1 MDINLEPIPT
11 RTWDK
16 DSILNDPEK
25 RQMDYDRKRKESPE
39 IVNERIHYMWFHF
52 LQLCLE
58 LERLGYAVEKKG
70 SERRVI
76 SSTPV
81 RVDRNVYRDWD
92 LDSLEGIKF
101 KQWYIQMGKN
111 LLFTEGGYKHSGKPQ
126 YSTLV
131 KKYNVF
137 IEFMKRKTGDYD
149 KDVDTSEKIIKVY
162 QKERFERLQ
171 RVDPKTGIPLNRNK
185 LEFKRIIMG
194 DIKDCEQMI
203 LSVCEGR
210 FPK

>member
-1 MDINLEPIPT
+1 MDINLEPIKVRKYKPQ
-11 RTWDK
+11 K
-16 DSILNDPEK
+16 KKVILSA
-25 RQMDYDRKRKESPE
+25 YDRKRKQSPE
-39 IVNERIHYMWFHF
+39 SVYERIHYMWFHF

-70 SERRVI
+70 SDRRVI

-101 KQWYIQMGKN
+101 KQWYKQMGKN
-111 LLFTEGGYKHSGKPQ
+111 LLFTEGGFKHSGKPQ

-149 KDVDTSEKIIKVY
+149 KDVDISEKIIKVY

>member
-1 MDINLEPIPT
+1 MDINLEPIKVRKYKPQ
-11 RTWDK
+11 K
-16 DSILNDPEK
+16 KKVILSA
-25 RQMDYDRKRKESPE
+25 YDRKRKQSPE
-39 IVNERIHYMWFHF
+39 SVYERIHYMWFHF

-70 SERRVI
+70 SDRRVI

-101 KQWYIQMGKN
+101 KQWYKQMGKN
-111 LLFTEGGYKHSGKPQ
+111 LLFTEGGFKHTGKPQ

>member
-1 MDINLEPIPT
+1 MDINLEPIKVRKYKPQ
-11 RTWDK
+11 K
-16 DSILNDPEK
+16 KKVILSA
-25 RQMDYDRKRKESPE
+25 YDRKRKQSPE
-39 IVNERIHYMWFHF
+39 SVYERIHYMWFHF

-70 SERRVI
+70 SDRRVI

-101 KQWYIQMGKN
+101 KQWYKQMGKN

-149 KDVDTSEKIIKVY
+149 KDVDISEKIIKVY